1 MISSSL
7 GSTNVLAI
15 KQHLLARNFVGSAM
29 LIASFFMH
37 GCSTFPFANIYVF
50 DGMTVV
56 SASCMRAHVFEF
68 CWNNVILPL
77 LVNNICFFI

>member
-15 KQHLLARNFVGSAM
+15 KQPLLARIFVGFAM

-37 GCSTFPFANIYVF
+37 GCSTLPFTNISVF
-50 DGMTVV
+50 DGRQLCLQAVCEHMCLNFVGT
-56 SASCMRAHVFEF
+56 MLF
-68 CWNNVILPL
+68 CPARQ
-77 LVNNICFFI
+77 

>member
-1 MISSSL
+1 MIFSSL

-15 KQHLLARNFVGSAM
+15 KQPLLARNFVGSAM

-37 GCSTFPFANIYVF
+37 GCSTFPFTNISVF

-56 SASCMRAHVFEF
+56 SASCMRAHVFDFVGTMLF
-68 CWNNVILPL
+68 CPCL
-77 LVNNICFFI
+77 